1 MLNGQILGN
10 KKVQIELF
18 LQAILGINDK
28 NSPFKI
34 GFTGNTFY
42 FESED
47 EVLLAKANLWWKNN
61 FE

>member
-18 LQAILGINDK
+18 LQAILDINDK
-28 NSPFKI
+28 NSPFTI
-34 GFTGNTFY
+34 GFTGSTFY

-47 EVLLAKANLWWKNN
+47 KTLLAKANLWWHNH